1 MGKMKESVC
10 EGCSCHATCILRVTL
25 GFVFVYYAT
34 MKLFF
39 GMAPPVDLI
48 VTFLPADVSI
58 FLIGMVEF
66 VLGTLLVLGLF
77 TRTAAWL
84 TAGLLLAFFGS
95 ATYLHISGL
104 LPGLWSTAGLAKDVA
119 LLGAAVSLGLQGAP
133 CCSLDAWI
141 KKKANR

>member
-1 MGKMKESVC
+1 MGKMKGDVC
-10 EGCSCHATCILRVTL
+10 EGLACHATCVLRVTL

-39 GMAPPVDLI
+39 GMTPPVDLI
-48 VTFLPADVSI
+48 ITFLPTDINI
-58 FLIGMVEF
+58 FLMGMLEF
-66 VLGTLLVLGLF
+66 VLGTLLVVGLF

-95 ATYLHISGL
+95 ALYLHVSGI
-104 LPGLWSTAGLAKDVA
+104 LPDLWNTAGLAKDVA
-119 LLGAAVSLGLQGAP
+119 LLGAAVSLALQGAP

-141 KKKANR
+141 RRKANR

>member
-1 MGKMKESVC
+1 MEKSKKAVC
-10 EGCSCHATCILRVTL
+10 EGFACHATCILRVTL
-25 GFVFVYYAT
+25 GFVFVYYGI

-48 VTFLPADVSI
+48 VTFLPTDVSI
-58 FLIGMVEF
+58 FLMGMLEF
-66 VLGTLLVLGLF
+66 VLGTLLLFGLF

-84 TAGLLLAFFGS
+84 TAVFFVVFFGS
-95 ATYLHISGL
+95 AAYLHVSGI
-104 LPGLWSTAGLAKDVA
+104 LPGLWNTAGLAKDVG

-141 KKKANR
+141 TKKANR